1 VNSLIWVAP
10 AAAVTDSASD
20 LDPGAVPL
28 PVPLPIP
35 APAPVTVGIATAD
48 CPLSEMQAAQLSE
61 PQYRQAVLCLI
72 NRQRSNAGR
81 RPVRH
86 DGRLRRAALRH
97 SNAMVSHGFFSHTT
111 PSGRGVVQRIRA
123 AGYLRGAEDWY
134 VGENLA
140 WGQGRMS
147 SPAVTV
153 DNWINSEA
161 HRLNLLRASYTEVGI
176 GIARGTPAA
185 AGDST
190 GVTVTTDYGR
200 RD

>member
-1 VNSLIWVAP
+1 VK
-10 AAAVTDSASD
+10 
-20 LDPGAVPL
+20 
-28 PVPLPIP
+28 
-35 APAPVTVGIATAD
+35 VGIPTAD
-48 CPLSEMQAAQLSE
+48 CPLSELQSAQLSE

-72 NRQRSNAGR
+72 NRQRSDAGR
-81 RPVRH
+81 RPVH
-86 DGRLRRAALRH
+86 NDGRLRRAALRH
-97 SNAMVSHGFFSHTT
+97 SSAMVSGGFFSHTS
-111 PSGRGVVQRIRA
+111 PGGRGMLQRIRA

-140 WGQGRMS
+140 WGQGRLS

-153 DNWINSEA
+153 DGWVQSEA
-161 HRLNLLRASYTEVGI
+161 HRHNLLRPSFTEIGI